1 MAENKIDW
9 RKTVDEYIK
18 FKGSSSEF
26 CKNRNITKGQ
36 LFYYK
41 KKFLDEETV
50 FCPININDR
59 KIENE
64 NLSTSKNLVNIEIGN
79 AKISLP
85 AGETS
90 LVTSIIKEL
99 INIC

>member
-26 CKNRNITKGQ
+26 CKNRNIIKGQ

-41 KKFLDEETV
+41 KKFLDEGTV

-59 KIENE
+59 KIEN
-64 NLSTSKNLVNIEIGN
+64 
-79 AKISLP
+79 
-85 AGETS
+85 
-90 LVTSIIKEL
+90 
-99 INIC
+99 